1 MSAVKTTLEART
13 LRPDLKLLSTL
24 CFLEHFPFCEN
35 KQHLTSTGE
44 GGMGGRVAVDRG
56 QSFALQCKLL
66 VIRRRDWGGE
76 SKNCFF
82 GLPPLFLAASLLARR
97 ACS

>member
-1 MSAVKTTLEART
+1 
-13 LRPDLKLLSTL
+13 
-24 CFLEHFPFCEN
+24 
-35 KQHLTSTGE
+35 
-44 GGMGGRVAVDRG
+44 MGGRVAVDRG